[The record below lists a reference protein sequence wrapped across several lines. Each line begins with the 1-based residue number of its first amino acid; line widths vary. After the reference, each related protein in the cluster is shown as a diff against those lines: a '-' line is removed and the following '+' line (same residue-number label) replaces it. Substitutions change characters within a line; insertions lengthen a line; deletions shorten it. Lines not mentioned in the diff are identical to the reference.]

1 MIYPME
7 NEHDADTQI
16 QPVTVRH
23 VGMISNRPTPRSV
36 VPIKRLGIMM
46 QQHSKI
52 KWVESQL
59 IVTLPPDGV
68 GR

>member
-1 MIYPME
+1 MIYPTE
-7 NEHDADTQI
+7 NKHDADTQI

-23 VGMISNRPTPRSV
+23 VGMTSNRPTPRPV

-46 QQHSKI
+46 QQHSKT
-52 KWVESQL
+52 KWVASQL
-59 IVTLPPDGV
+59 IVTSPPDGV